1 MINNHMITQGM
12 PNMNSHMMLDNF
24 KSMMLTMAMVKSSS
38 QTDSKSS
45 FMNTL
50 LIMLIVSFIDT
61 IVAQIKKVCGILA
74 NKIEIYINKKTN
86 DISILG
92 KITSSYLKIKKSSII
107 VKIESASKNP
117 TSDAIIDILT
127 HLPHTKCILY
137 ANGIYSVNYSE
148 EIEISKGLYAQLV
161 NSPNSQMALKE
172 PTNDPATTKHNST
185 NLITNDVV
193 TDTASQQASSE
204 TSVIEKNGGGYIEL
218 YSFTLNME
226 ELRDELNNIVK
237 NFLIK
242 MTNKLGNNI
251 YYFSELPM
259 TVYRDNNGKID
270 HSKSYDSLHFTMK
283 QFVTNRSFK
292 NLFGKDVNV
301 IRKRVEFFKDNK
313 NWYDDKGVPYTL
325 GILVSGNPGS
335 GKTSIIKC
343 IANELKRHIIN
354 IHLSDTMTKTQV
366 ENLFYNEQL
375 YITQNG
381 KTETYT
387 IPINKRIYV
396 LEDIDC
402 QCDIILDRENASIE
416 QILAKKN
423 DELKKEVEKLKFALS
438 EMSNGKKMVMTGGDM
453 PRLNEKK
460 DTDTSQKI
468 TLSFLLNL
476 FDGVLE
482 TPGRITFMTTNFI
495 DKLDKAF
502 TRPGRID
509 VIGRFGFADHSQLI
523 AIIEHRYDTKLTD
536 EQITIINN
544 THQCVTPAEISR
556 ILFENFDNLDGA
568 LDGLVNYVDE
578 YIRNEKTKKAKE
590 NETKMKIALLES
602 EANNAS
608 GTTPNSDTTLLNNL
622 LLDDNATIPIVVNT
636 ASIIPTT
643 SVNTTDYTRFN
654 DQNNLPTGAIPT
666 GVRVKPRNVSM
677 EITEVPKGLT
687 DFPLGYTEHPYAP
700 DLSKDALQQKEEDQK
715 QKEATYRQDAELN
728 RRTREAYA
736 KRLSELT
743 YNADNVDTAYPVT
756 FSIEEKANHISG
768 ISRGFTNS
776 GLHKDFN
783 KVVSGEPQPH
793 SGQFTTYSDF
803 LSEDIVLSSASSA
816 TFARA

>member
-1 MINNHMITQGM
+1 
-12 PNMNSHMMLDNF
+12 
-24 KSMMLTMAMVKSSS
+24 
-38 QTDSKSS
+38 
-45 FMNTL
+45 
-50 LIMLIVSFIDT
+50 
-61 IVAQIKKVCGILA
+61 
-74 NKIEIYINKKTN
+74 
-86 DISILG
+86 
-92 KITSSYLKIKKSSII
+92 
-107 VKIESASKNP
+107 
-117 TSDAIIDILT
+117 
-127 HLPHTKCILY
+127 
-137 ANGIYSVNYSE
+137 
-148 EIEISKGLYAQLV
+148 
-161 NSPNSQMALKE
+161 
-172 PTNDPATTKHNST
+172 
-185 NLITNDVV
+185 
-193 TDTASQQASSE
+193 
-204 TSVIEKNGGGYIEL
+204 
-218 YSFTLNME
+218 
-226 ELRDELNNIVK
+226 
-237 NFLIK
+237 
-242 MTNKLGNNI
+242 
-251 YYFSELPM
+251 
-259 TVYRDNNGKID
+259 
-270 HSKSYDSLHFTMK
+270 
-283 QFVTNRSFK
+283 
-292 NLFGKDVNV
+292 
-301 IRKRVEFFKDNK
+301 
-313 NWYDDKGVPYTL
+313 
-325 GILVSGNPGS
+325 
-335 GKTSIIKC
+335 
-343 IANELKRHIIN
+343 
-354 IHLSDTMTKTQV
+354 
-366 ENLFYNEQL
+366 
-375 YITQNG
+375 
-381 KTETYT
+381 
-387 IPINKRIYV
+387 
-396 LEDIDC
+396 
-402 QCDIILDRENASIE
+402 
-416 QILAKKN
+416 
-423 DELKKEVEKLKFALS
+423 
-438 EMSNGKKMVMTGGDM
+438 
-453 PRLNEKK
+453 
-460 DTDTSQKI
+460 
-468 TLSFLLNL
+468 
-476 FDGVLE
+476 
-482 TPGRITFMTTNFI
+482 
-495 DKLDKAF
+495 LDKAF

-544 THQCVTPAEISR
+544 THLCVTPAEISR

-756 FSIEEKANHISG
+756 FLIEENVNHISG